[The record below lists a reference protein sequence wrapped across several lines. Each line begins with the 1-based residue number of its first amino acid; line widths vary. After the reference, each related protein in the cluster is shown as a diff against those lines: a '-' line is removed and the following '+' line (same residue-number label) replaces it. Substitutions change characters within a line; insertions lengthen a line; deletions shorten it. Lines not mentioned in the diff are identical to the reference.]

1 MGFMFVKWSVIIWLL
16 WWKSPKNSS
25 FSSTS
30 KHSSLYSLIKAI
42 HGSCWLTV
50 AKFSELQSCVSGE
63 QSIQV
68 QTFNGFL
75 CFCQNNTSKLVNGA
89 FLDFFLIAFL
99 QFCFFVIEFAYLLI
113 FYLKSHCNHQHHMII
128 LFWYTL
134 CSSGLLIILFLF
146 SCYASGLFIKSI
158 LFLVGYLLLYY
169 FYWFECKFTILRTT
183 VTNDTIC
190 CAEY

>member
-1 MGFMFVKWSVIIWLL
+1 MAAAGLQLQSSVSCRAVSQESSLFKFKPSTGSSAFVKTTQVS
-16 WWKSPKNSS
+16 WW
-25 FSSTS
+25 
-30 KHSSLYSLIKAI
+30 
-42 HGSCWLTV
+42 TV
-50 AKFSELQSCVSGE
+50 LFF
-63 QSIQV
+63 I
-68 QTFNGFL
+68 
-75 CFCQNNTSKLVNGA
+75 
-89 FLDFFLIAFL
+89 FFLIAFL

-134 CSSGLLIILFLF
+134 CSSGLLIILFLLT
-146 SCYASGLFIKSI
+146 CYASGLFIKSI
-158 LFLVGYLLLYY
+158 LFLLGYSLLYY